1 MKESFKEN
9 FKKFRK
15 TSEDKIMGK
24 YKMRDNRGFSLTTK
38 EEIKIINEMC
48 NPTPEEWNELNEWVK
63 DKNESFYTNP
73 YDFMEENMKFMN
85 FIDAKRFYLLMIEDN
100 NGK

>member
-1 MKESFKEN
+1 
-9 FKKFRK
+9 
-15 TSEDKIMGK
+15 MGK

-73 YDFMEENMKFMN
+73 YDLMDENLNIMN

-100 NGK
+100 FGK

>member
-1 MKESFKEN
+1 
-9 FKKFRK
+9 
-15 TSEDKIMGK
+15 MGK

-73 YDFMEENMKFMN
+73 YGLMDENLNIMN

>member
-1 MKESFKEN
+1 
-9 FKKFRK
+9 
-15 TSEDKIMGK
+15 
-24 YKMRDNRGFSLTTK
+24 
-38 EEIKIINEMC
+38 MC

-73 YDFMEENMKFMN
+73 YDFMEENMKFTN

>member
-1 MKESFKEN
+1 
-9 FKKFRK
+9 
-15 TSEDKIMGK
+15 MGK
-24 YKMRDNRGFSLTTK
+24 YKMRDNRGYSLTTK

-73 YDFMEENMKFMN
+73 YDFMDENMKFTN

>member
-1 MKESFKEN
+1 
-9 FKKFRK
+9 
-15 TSEDKIMGK
+15 MGK
-24 YKMRDNRGFSLTTK
+24 YKMRDNRGYSLTTK

-73 YDFMEENMKFMN
+73 YDFMDENLNIMN
-85 FIDAKRFYLLMIEDN
+85 FIEARRFYLIMVDKD
-100 NGK
+100 GK

>member
-1 MKESFKEN
+1 
-9 FKKFRK
+9 
-15 TSEDKIMGK
+15 MGK
-24 YKMRDNRGFSLTTK
+24 NKMRDNRGFSLTTK

-73 YDFMEENMKFMN
+73 YDLMDENLNIMN

>member
-1 MKESFKEN
+1 
-9 FKKFRK
+9 
-15 TSEDKIMGK
+15 MGK
-24 YKMRDNRGFSLTTK
+24 YKMKDNKGYSLTTK

-73 YDFMEENMKFMN
+73 YDFMDENMKFTN

>member
-1 MKESFKEN
+1 
-9 FKKFRK
+9 
-15 TSEDKIMGK
+15 MGK
-24 YKMRDNRGFSLTTK
+24 YKMRDNRGYSLTTK

-73 YDFMEENMKFMN
+73 YDFMDENLNIMN
-85 FIDAKRFYLLMIEDN
+85 FIEARRFYFIMVDKD
-100 NGK
+100 GK

>member
-1 MKESFKEN
+1 
-9 FKKFRK
+9 
-15 TSEDKIMGK
+15 MGK
-24 YKMRDNRGFSLTTK
+24 YKMRDNRGYSLTTK

-48 NPTPEEWNELNEWVK
+48 NPTLEEWNELNEWVK

-73 YDFMEENMKFMN
+73 YDFMEENMKFTN

>member
-1 MKESFKEN
+1 
-9 FKKFRK
+9 
-15 TSEDKIMGK
+15 MGK
-24 YKMRDNRGFSLTTK
+24 YKMRDNRGYSLTTK

-73 YDFMEENMKFMN
+73 YDFMDENLNIMN
-85 FIDAKRFYLLMIEDN
+85 FIEARRFYLIMVDED
-100 NGK
+100 GK

>member
-1 MKESFKEN
+1 
-9 FKKFRK
+9 
-15 TSEDKIMGK
+15 
-24 YKMRDNRGFSLTTK
+24 MRDNRGYSLTTK

-73 YDFMEENMKFMN
+73 YDLMDENLNIMN

>member
-1 MKESFKEN
+1 
-9 FKKFRK
+9 
-15 TSEDKIMGK
+15 MGK
-24 YKMRDNRGFSLTTK
+24 YKMRDNRGYSLTTK

-73 YDFMEENMKFMN
+73 YDLMDENLNIMN
-85 FIDAKRFYLLMIEDN
+85 FIEARRFYLIMVDED
-100 NGK
+100 GK

>member
-1 MKESFKEN
+1 
-9 FKKFRK
+9 
-15 TSEDKIMGK
+15 MGK
-24 YKMRDNRGFSLTTK
+24 YKMRDNRGYSLTTK

-73 YDFMEENMKFMN
+73 YDFMEENMKFTN

>member
-1 MKESFKEN
+1 
-9 FKKFRK
+9 
-15 TSEDKIMGK
+15 MGK
-24 YKMRDNRGFSLTTK
+24 YKMRDNRGYSLTTN

-73 YDFMEENMKFMN
+73 YDFMDENLNIMN
-85 FIDAKRFYLLMIEDN
+85 FIEARRFYLIMVDKD
-100 NGK
+100 GK

>member
-1 MKESFKEN
+1 
-9 FKKFRK
+9 
-15 TSEDKIMGK
+15 MGK
-24 YKMRDNRGFSLTTK
+24 YKMYDNRGYSLTTK

-73 YDFMEENMKFMN
+73 YDFMEENLNIMN
-85 FIDAKRFYLLMIEDN
+85 FIEARRFYLIMVDED
-100 NGK
+100 GK

>member
-1 MKESFKEN
+1 
-9 FKKFRK
+9 
-15 TSEDKIMGK
+15 MGK
-24 YKMRDNRGFSLTTK
+24 YKMRDNRGYSLTTK

-73 YDFMEENMKFMN
+73 YDFMDENLNIMN
-85 FIDAKRFYLLMIEDN
+85 FIEARRFYLLMIEDN

>member
-1 MKESFKEN
+1 
-9 FKKFRK
+9 
-15 TSEDKIMGK
+15 MGK
-24 YKMRDNRGFSLTTK
+24 YKMKDNRGYSLTTK

-73 YDFMEENMKFMN
+73 YDFMEENMKFTN

>member
-1 MKESFKEN
+1 
-9 FKKFRK
+9 
-15 TSEDKIMGK
+15 MGK
-24 YKMRDNRGFSLTTK
+24 YKLRDNRGFSLTTK

-73 YDFMEENMKFMN
+73 YDLMDENLNIMN

>member
-1 MKESFKEN
+1 
-9 FKKFRK
+9 
-15 TSEDKIMGK
+15 MGK
-24 YKMRDNRGFSLTTK
+24 YKMRDNRGYSLTTK

-73 YDFMEENMKFMN
+73 YDLMDENLNIMN

>member
-1 MKESFKEN
+1 
-9 FKKFRK
+9 
-15 TSEDKIMGK
+15 MGK

-73 YDFMEENMKFMN
+73 YDFMDENMKFTN

>member
-1 MKESFKEN
+1 
-9 FKKFRK
+9 
-15 TSEDKIMGK
+15 MGT
-24 YKMRDNRGFSLTTK
+24 YKMRDNRGYSLTTK

-73 YDFMEENMKFMN
+73 YDFMEENMKFTN

>member
-1 MKESFKEN
+1 
-9 FKKFRK
+9 
-15 TSEDKIMGK
+15 MGK
-24 YKMRDNRGFSLTTK
+24 YKMRDNRGYSLTTK
-38 EEIKIINEMC
+38 EEIQIINEMC

-73 YDFMEENMKFMN
+73 YDFMEENMKFTN

>member
-1 MKESFKEN
+1 
-9 FKKFRK
+9 
-15 TSEDKIMGK
+15 MGK

-73 YDFMEENMKFMN
+73 YGLMDENLNIMD

>member
-1 MKESFKEN
+1 
-9 FKKFRK
+9 
-15 TSEDKIMGK
+15 MGK
-24 YKMRDNRGFSLTTK
+24 YKMRDNRGYSLTTK

-73 YDFMEENMKFMN
+73 YDFMDENLNIMN

>member
-1 MKESFKEN
+1 
-9 FKKFRK
+9 
-15 TSEDKIMGK
+15 MGK
-24 YKMRDNRGFSLTTK
+24 YKMRDNRGYSLTTK

-63 DKNESFYTNP
+63 YKNESFYTNP
-73 YDFMEENMKFMN
+73 YDFMEENMKFTN

>member
-1 MKESFKEN
+1 
-9 FKKFRK
+9 
-15 TSEDKIMGK
+15 MGK
-24 YKMRDNRGFSLTTK
+24 YKMRDNRGYSLTTK
-38 EEIKIINEMC
+38 EEIKIINEIC

-73 YDFMEENMKFMN
+73 YDFMEENMKFTN
-85 FIDAKRFYLLMIEDN
+85 FIDAKRFYLLMIEEN

>member
-1 MKESFKEN
+1 
-9 FKKFRK
+9 
-15 TSEDKIMGK
+15 MGK
-24 YKMRDNRGFSLTTK
+24 YKMRDNRGYSLTTK

-73 YDFMEENMKFMN
+73 YDFMDENLNIMN
-85 FIDAKRFYLLMIEDN
+85 FIEARRFYLIMVVKD
-100 NGK
+100 GK

>member
-1 MKESFKEN
+1 
-9 FKKFRK
+9 
-15 TSEDKIMGK
+15 MGK
-24 YKMRDNRGFSLTTK
+24 YKMRDNRGYSLTTK
-38 EEIKIINEMC
+38 KEIKIINEMC

-73 YDFMEENMKFMN
+73 YDFMDENMKFTN

>member
-1 MKESFKEN
+1 
-9 FKKFRK
+9 
-15 TSEDKIMGK
+15 MGK

-73 YDFMEENMKFMN
+73 YNLMDENLNIMN

>member
-1 MKESFKEN
+1 
-9 FKKFRK
+9 
-15 TSEDKIMGK
+15 MGK
-24 YKMRDNRGFSLTTK
+24 YKMRDNRGYSLTTK

-48 NPTPEEWNELNEWVK
+48 NPTKEEWNELNEWVK

-73 YDFMEENMKFMN
+73 YDFMEENMKFTN

>member
-1 MKESFKEN
+1 
-9 FKKFRK
+9 
-15 TSEDKIMGK
+15 MGK
-24 YKMRDNRGFSLTTK
+24 YKMRDNRGYSLTTK
-38 EEIKIINEMC
+38 EEIKIISEMC

-73 YDFMEENMKFMN
+73 YDLMDENLNIMN